1 MISIVSA
8 NKKPAMLKIKE
19 MIDVINEI
27 IKPIT
32 NKKDRMPMMA
42 KINISI
48 IATLRAKNQP
58 EEFNH

>member
-1 MISIVSA
+1 MISTVSA
-8 NKKPAMLKIKE
+8 NKKPAILKIND
-19 MIDVINEI
+19 MIAVMKEI

-32 NKKDRMPMMA
+32 NKKDRMPMTA

-48 IATLRAKNQP
+48 VASLRAKNKS